1 MLLSSL
7 SASAE
12 EVCSWGMMLKK
23 KEKKERKKKKKG
35 KKIRS
40 NWLPEN
46 AGTPNIPE
54 LAELL
59 LTQIHRMLAQISRA

>member
-23 KEKKERKKKKKG
+23 KKKRKKERKRKKEKKLG
-35 KKIRS
+35 QTGF
-40 NWLPEN
+40 L
-46 AGTPNIPE
+46 
-54 LAELL
+54 
-59 LTQIHRMLAQISRA
+59 RMLEHQIYLS